1 MDSVAVKGEES
12 CRFTV
17 QLLDKNGATV
27 ASATESSGILTVK
40 DAKLWWPFTTVQN
53 QGDVGYLYKFQV
65 GNPYKLRHIK
75 RALIQCQLMFT
86 YNYFCKISQ
95 QVSLTD
101 FSYGTMDVYAMNFGI
116 RTIQWTD
123 TNFLINNKPFYF
135 RGIAEPPAEALSDT
149 QYYCGNNAA
158 NCSRQRFANAI
169 AKFGQPLTEGM
180 LELADKL
187 GVVVIVQAPA
197 INLR

>member
-1 MDSVAVKGEES
+1 M
-12 CRFTV
+12 
-17 QLLDKNGATV
+17 
-27 ASATESSGILTVK
+27 LT
-40 DAKLWWPFTTVQN
+40 Q
-53 QGDVGYLYKFQV
+53 
-65 GNPYKLRHIK
+65 
-75 RALIQCQLMFT
+75 
-86 YNYFCKISQ
+86 NYFCTLFPE
-95 QVSLTD
+95 QVSLED
-101 FSYGTMDVYAMNFGI
+101 SSAGTVDVYRMNVGV

-123 TNFLINNKPFYF
+123 KSFLINNKPFYF

-169 AKFGQPLTEGM
+169 AKFGQPLTEEM